1 MMAKNFHFNVHYIL
15 IGGLFSFWSLSVD
28 AQCLTSSI
36 VTYVQCEGTNV
47 FLDIDIQE
55 GELFEIQW
63 QVGLS
68 GSELISIEEFF
79 SQDEFILT
87 NEDLTLSSVQEGD
100 YIFQAIPIDS
110 KTCTDTLTINVLINP
125 LPNVS
130 LDITPTEYCSGTP
143 IVVQFI
149 ADGDYNVTLGLM
161 GVDPSEIVEISTNE
175 FELSSNSS
183 QNLTINPSF
192 AGISELFIT
201 VLEATNTST
210 SCSATNL
217 DSLTVSI
224 LNPQIDFEPLDGSF
238 CSYDTIP
245 LTWSAVPTEI
255 DVVLSSA
262 FSFESQSVFE
272 NGQNVLITNVSQ
284 NETVGIDALAAIAF
298 GLETC
303 SASASIEIDVIAEPS
318 AALTFPT
325 VICSN
330 DTLFL
335 DDFIQTVYSSNLSY
349 SITEN
354 YVFGCQNIG
363 QVTDTI
369 CFSSAPQQNGILGI
383 QIDLA
388 NGACSTQL
396 EAEIIIN
403 ALPELNYVFPEISC
417 SGDEYSIVLYSDGI
431 ATVNYERVENSAF
444 TSTFPSIGQ
453 QIINDAPVNLTS
465 EPVTVLYEVNASNGI
480 CAPLSEV
487 VEIIIQ
493 PEPLLSVSNFGIFC
507 DSQPIDIAITVVP
520 ANTQVSWSRNS
531 ADADPSFAE
540 GNGPIFDELNLTSS
554 NALIT
559 YDIVYGIP
567 GCADNNYSIFVE
579 VTKGPTGSLADST
592 VFCPGDIPMLAI
604 NSTNAIQWS
613 PSTSVN
619 FDFLQSPI
627 YTGSGNEFVGVT
639 ITDQNSCIRVDSTF
653 VILSQIDDLSLT
665 TPTAI
670 CANEAL
676 IIQSSE
682 NLEAYL
688 IEILPE
694 FNFDVDETTITIAQP
709 FSTGTFSINIS
720 DEFGCSSEIE
730 QSITVLEISTP
741 SLAGPIELCQNA
753 SNVSYTLSN
762 LLLDPSWGISGGEII
777 ASNGYGAIVS
787 WTDQQGSLTFSGLNG
802 QGCAVSGNALIQFT
816 EETSLPV
823 EQILASSENL
833 IEINPAYQQYVWGRL
848 NLETLADEV
857 LITNQPYLLQNS
869 FNFEEFNY
877 WCEYGNGECT
887 TRAYLNNIQ
896 LGVQNKPTPTNQF
909 IVYPNPAESKLII
922 DWSGVSSIE
931 LATYEIYSM
940 KGDLIMTGQI
950 CNNCQLDVEQLSPAL
965 YNIIFFE
972 LTNGFL
978 GSTRFAKM

>member
-1 MMAKNFHFNVHYIL
+1 MTAKSFHLKVHCIL
-15 IGGLFSFWSLSVD
+15 IGSLFSFWNLNIN
-28 AQCLTSSI
+28 AQCLTSSSAS
-36 VTYVQCEGTNV
+36 YVQCEGTNV

-55 GELFEIQW
+55 GEILDIQW

-79 SQDEFILT
+79 SQDEFILN
-87 NEDLTLSSVQEGD
+87 NEDLTLQSIQEGD
-100 YIFQAIPIDS
+100 YIFQVIPIDS
-110 KTCTDTLTINVLINP
+110 KTCTDTLSISVLINP

-143 IVVQFI
+143 VAVQFI
-149 ADGDYNVTLGLM
+149 ADGDYSLTLGLT
-161 GVDPSEIVEISTNE
+161 GIDPTEIVEISSDE
-175 FELSSNSS
+175 FELSSISS
-183 QNLTINPSF
+183 QNLTINPSL
-192 AGISELFIT
+192 AGISEMFIII
-201 VLEATNTST
+201 LDATNTAT
-210 SCSATNL
+210 NCIATNL
-217 DSLTVSI
+217 DSLSVSI

-245 LTWSAVPTEI
+245 LTWSATPAEI
-255 DVVLSSA
+255 DVILSSL
-262 FSFESQSVFE
+262 FSFESQTAFE
-272 NGQNVLITNVSQ
+272 NGQNVLLTNVSQ
-284 NETVGIDALAAIAF
+284 NETVEIEALAAMTV

-303 SASASIEIDVIAEPS
+303 SASASIHIDVIAEPS
-318 AALTFPT
+318 ASVTLPGI
-325 VICSN
+325 ICSN
-330 DTLFL
+330 DTLL
-335 DDFIQTVYSSNLSY
+335 LNDFIQTTFSSNLSY
-349 SITEN
+349 SITED
-354 YVFGCQNIG
+354 YIFGCQNIG
-363 QVTDTI
+363 QATDTI
-369 CFSSAPQQNGILGI
+369 CFSSAPQQDGILGI
-383 QIDLA
+383 EIELE
-388 NGACSTQL
+388 NGACFSQL

-403 ALPELNYVFPEISC
+403 AQPELNFVFPESSC
-417 SGDEYSIVLYSDGI
+417 SEDQYSIVLYSDGT
-431 ATVNYERVENSAF
+431 ATVNYERIENSDF
-444 TSTFPSIGQ
+444 TSTFPSVGQ
-453 QIINDAPVNLTS
+453 QILNDAPVNLTS
-465 EPVTVLYEVNASNGI
+465 EPVTVLYEVTASNGI
-480 CAPLSEV
+480 CAPLNEV
-487 VEIIIQ
+487 VEIVIQ

-540 GNGPIFDELNLTSS
+540 GNGSIFDELNLTSS

-567 GCADNNYSIFVE
+567 GCAENNYSILVE
-579 VTKGPTGSLADST
+579 VTKGPTGSLADSI
-592 VFCPGDIPMLAI
+592 VFCPSDIPMLAI
-604 NSTNAIQWS
+604 NSSNSIQWS

-619 FDFLQSPI
+619 FDFLQNPI
-627 YTGSGNEFVGVT
+627 YIGTGNEFVSVT
-639 ITDQNSCIRVDSTF
+639 ITDQNSCVRVDSTF

-694 FNFDVDETTITIAQP
+694 LNFDVNETSITIAQP
-709 FSTGTFSINIS
+709 ISTGTFSINIS
-720 DEFGCSSEIE
+720 DEFGCSSEIDE
-730 QSITVLEISTP
+730 SVTVFEISTP

-753 SNVSYTLSN
+753 SNVSYTLSSF
-762 LLLDPSWGISGGEII
+762 LLDPSWGISGGEII

-787 WTDQQGSLTFSGLNG
+787 WTDQQGSLSFSGLNG
-802 QGCAVSGNALIQFT
+802 QGCAVSGDALIQFT
-816 EETSLPV
+816 EETSLPI
-823 EQILASSENL
+823 EQIVASSENL
-833 IEINPAYQQYVWGRL
+833 LEINPAYQQYVWGRL

-857 LITNQPYLLQNS
+857 LISNQPYLLQNS

-896 LGVQNKPTPTNQF
+896 LGVQNKPTSTNQF
-909 IVYPNPAESKLII
+909 IVYPNPTESKLMF
-922 DWSGVSSIE
+922 DWSGGSSIE
-931 LATYEIYSM
+931 LATYEIYTM

-950 CNNCQLDVEQLSPAL
+950 CNNCQLDVEQLSTAL
-965 YNIIFFE
+965 YNIIFFD
-972 LTNGFL
+972 LTYGFI